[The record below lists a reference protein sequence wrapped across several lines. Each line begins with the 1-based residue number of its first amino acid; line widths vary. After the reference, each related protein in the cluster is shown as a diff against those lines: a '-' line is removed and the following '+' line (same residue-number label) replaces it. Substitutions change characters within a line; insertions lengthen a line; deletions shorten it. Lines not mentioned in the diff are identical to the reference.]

1 MIPRMSRVLAGV
13 VVAALG
19 AALVSAQ
26 SADATWPPP
35 GVITVPGPGIT
46 KPVAT
51 TQARLV
57 YPPEA
62 QRRRIQGV
70 VSVACVVEPDGTVGP
85 TRIVQSLDKE
95 FGIDEQALAA
105 VRKLQFKP
113 GTRDGVPARILVT
126 VNLFFSI
133 PGVPPPSTWPA
144 LLTHE
149 PSPAGDTTKW
159 LENVA
164 AAGKTVV
171 RVSYPPTWSV
181 DRRPGAII
189 HLFRPDGDEVLTIP
203 PPRALPM
210 QLVQPLPLQQLQFFG
225 ETMRRS
231 AGALELDSAGI
242 GQGLLGNRWWV
253 WQELHVPTS
262 LFDRFAIQL
271 QAPEIAQ
278 FEAARLWHFTT
289 GVGNDLVMVFV
300 QRLIRSGQTAET
312 TQAQLRASGQTF
324 DQIIRRITFESR

>member
-1 MIPRMSRVLAGV
+1 MSRVLAGV

-46 KPVAT
+46 RPVAT
-51 TQARLV
+51 TEARPL

-70 VSVACVVEPDGTVGP
+70 VSVACVVETDGTVGA

-95 FGIDEQALAA
+95 FGIDAQALAA
-105 VRKLQFKP
+105 VKKLQFTP
-113 GTRDGVPARILVT
+113 GTKDGVPARILVT
-126 VNLFFSI
+126 VHLFFSI
-133 PGVPPPSTWPA
+133 PGAPPPSTWPA
-144 LLTHE
+144 LLTHDQ
-149 PSPAGDTTKW
+149 SPAIDTSQW
-159 LENVA
+159 IDAVGA
-164 AAGKTVV
+164 AEKTVV
-171 RVSYPPTWSV
+171 RVSYPPSWRSEA
-181 DRRPGAII
+181 RPGAVIR
-189 HLFRPDGDEVLTIP
+189 LYGPDGEDSLTIP
-203 PPRALPM
+203 PPRALPTPLM
-210 QLVQPLPLQQLQFFG
+210 QPLTLPQLQQYG
-225 ETMRRS
+225 EVMRRS

-242 GQGLLGNRWWV
+242 GQGLLGTRWWV

-262 LFDRFAIQL
+262 LFDRFVIAL

-278 FEAARLWHFTT
+278 FEGARMWHFST
-289 GVGNDLVMVFV
+289 GVGNDLLIVFLN
-300 QRLIRSGQTAET
+300 RLIRSGQTIET

-324 DQIIRRITFESR
+324 DQILRRMTFEIR